1 MGAGRPPLPP
11 LLQFLSSSGDRTAN
25 SPDTPCIPEEMKN
38 ASLSLGLQRA
48 ACDIHSR
55 LGLGEQG
62 MVFNERK
69 CPSRQLPALAAWCPD
84 SAAPA
89 SPSCLLHLDTEEDSY
104 QMHVQRSAFEV
115 AS

>member
-11 LLQFLSSSGDRTAN
+11 PLQFLSSSGDRTAN
-25 SPDTPCIPEEMKN
+25 YPPTPIPTHTPCIPEEMKN
-38 ASLSLGLQRA
+38 ASLSLDLQKA

-69 CPSRQLPALAAWCPD
+69 CPSRQLPALAA
-84 SAAPA
+84 
-89 SPSCLLHLDTEEDSY
+89 
-104 QMHVQRSAFEV
+104 
-115 AS
+115 